1 VTLKTAIPTL
11 TVAKR
16 VMPVVFSW
24 TVYVTT
30 PGPTP
35 PPEMVSHVAL
45 LVGVQLHASEGVTVN
60 VPLVAAEDTET
71 LDGAN
76 E

>member
-1 VTLKTAIPTL
+1 MPTL

-16 VMPVVFSW
+16 VRPVVFCC
-24 TVYVTT
+24 TLYVTT

-45 LVGVQLHASEGVTVN
+45 LVGVQLHASDGVTVN
-60 VPLVAAEDTET
+60 EPLVAPDVTET
-71 LDGAN
+71 LDGLNA
-76 E
+76 